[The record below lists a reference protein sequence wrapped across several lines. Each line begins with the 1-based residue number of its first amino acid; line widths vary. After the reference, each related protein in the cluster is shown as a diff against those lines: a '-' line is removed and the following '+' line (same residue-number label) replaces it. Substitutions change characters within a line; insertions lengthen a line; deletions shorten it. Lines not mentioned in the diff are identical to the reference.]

1 MHPPNVSPNVLQI
14 SVDLFLLVQSYADVA
29 TLSVLPSTTGG
40 SVYHYCPFAPALDQ
54 DQLLNDL
61 KWNVSRPQ
69 VVWNL
74 IWRGVI

>member
-1 MHPPNVSPNVLQI
+1 V

-29 TLSVLPSTTGG
+29 TLGVLPSTTGG
-40 SVYHYCPFAPALDQ
+40 SVYHYCPFSPPLDQ

-69 VVWNL
+69 VRL
-74 IWRGVI
+74 TGFDRL